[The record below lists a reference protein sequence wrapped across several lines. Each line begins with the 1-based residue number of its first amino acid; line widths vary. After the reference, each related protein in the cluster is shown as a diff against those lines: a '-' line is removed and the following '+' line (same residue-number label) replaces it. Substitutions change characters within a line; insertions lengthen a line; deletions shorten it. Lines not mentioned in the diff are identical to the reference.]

1 MASSPNTLALACVEA
16 AGAARR
22 YGEGFTVVR
31 YEGTCNFDEFLVYS
45 SQQIAVLKENKQLDD
60 LTPLASFLPNGS
72 MELYPAGAALPFFTT
87 RIDTDDVHSVPN

>member
-1 MASSPNTLALACVEA
+1 MTSQPNTLALACVEA

-31 YEGTCNFDEFLVYS
+31 YTGSAWNVAEFSVYA
-45 SQQIAVLKENKQLDD
+45 SQQIAVLRENRGLDD

-87 RIDTDDVHSVPN
+87 RIDSDVS